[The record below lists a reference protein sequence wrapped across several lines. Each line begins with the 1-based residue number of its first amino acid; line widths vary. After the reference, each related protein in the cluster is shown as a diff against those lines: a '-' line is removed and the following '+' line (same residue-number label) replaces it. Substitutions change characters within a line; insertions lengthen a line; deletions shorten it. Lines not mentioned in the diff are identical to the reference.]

1 MIFICV
7 SLLSA
12 EPDSEIVGKYPD
24 NFVIDQGEDGH
35 ICTYFHYLNA
45 HMFSVE
51 T

>member
-24 NFVIDQGEDGH
+24 NLWQTKVKTN
-35 ICTYFHYLNA
+35 ICTYFHYPNA
-45 HMFSVE
+45 HIFSVG